1 MKDGTTTTPQNI
13 NWVGGYDGSA
23 GSPVS
28 VARYWLYK
36 FDSLSNAYANW
47 TQFIEQHL

>member
-23 GSPVS
+23 TVPL
-28 VARYWLYK
+28 AWLVTGCTN
-36 FDSLSNAYANW
+36 L
-47 TQFIEQHL
+47 TV